1 MKLWKK
7 LSLVTVLVMLGAM
20 TASGLAVIYYE
31 KQYNQEKTV
40 ENYEQQLKFTSYSL
54 RKELEE
60 GIQAG
65 YNEVTMNS
73 YVDFVMRRL
82 EGDQYILV
90 KNNLV
95 IFNRTPYDLAKPED
109 ERWGGED
116 PHSIIL
122 RRENDYYLITGKK
135 IMTAG
140 NDEYKLVL
148 IQDISLLYE
157 GLRRQAIYSLIIYFC
172 ATIISVILI
181 FLITRRILKP
191 LRELQ
196 SAALDISGGN
206 LKRRAAVRTRDEIG
220 SVAKAFNAMAD
231 QIENQV
237 TELEQESER
246 RKQLL
251 GSLTHELK
259 TPMTSIIGYSDT
271 LLHVNLKGEQKQLA
285 LYHIKEE
292 CSRLGRLGSKLMS
305 LMGLYDNDSICMENV
320 SMQELFEQTAQIEK
334 HPLKNKGI
342 KLEYVCAMGNRRVD
356 RDLLESLLINLIDN
370 SAKASREGDTI
381 YLIGEGNRILVKD
394 QGCGIPEEE
403 INRVT
408 EAFYM
413 VDKARSRKEGGCG
426 LGLAL
431 CSKIAALHGAKL
443 LIESKV
449 GEGTQI
455 SVIFEEDEAGKGVY
469 S

>member
-20 TASGLAVIYYE
+20 AASGLAVIYYE
-31 KQYNQEKTV
+31 KQYNQEKTI

-54 RKELEE
+54 GKELE
-60 GIQAG
+60 GGLQAG
-65 YNEVTMNS
+65 YNEITMNS

-82 EGDQYILV
+82 EGDQYILI
-90 KNNLV
+90 KNNQV

-109 ERWGGED
+109 ERWGGEE

-122 RRENDYYLITGKK
+122 RKEKNYYLIAGKK
-135 IMTAG
+135 ILMAG
-140 NDEYKLVL
+140 NDEYKVVL
-148 IQDISLLYE
+148 IQDISQLYE
-157 GLRRQAIYSLIIYFC
+157 GLEQQAVYSLGIYFS
-172 ATIISVILI
+172 AAIISVII
-181 FLITRRILKP
+181 MFLITRRILKP

-196 SAALDISGGN
+196 SAALDISNGN
-206 LKRRAAVRTRDEIG
+206 LKRRAAVRTGDEIG

-251 GSLTHELK
+251 GSLAHELK

-271 LLHVNLKGEQKQLA
+271 LLHVNLKWEQKQRA

-305 LMGLYDNDSICMENV
+305 LMGMYDNDSISMEEV

-334 HPLKNKGI
+334 HPLKDKGM
-342 KLEYVCAMGNRRVD
+342 KLEYSCTMGKRRVD
-356 RDLLESLLINLIDN
+356 RDLFESLLINLIDN
-370 SAKASREGDTI
+370 SAKASKEGDTI
-381 YLIGEGNRILVKD
+381 YLIGEENRILVKD
-394 QGCGIPEEE
+394 QGCGIPKEE
-403 INRVT
+403 IERVT

-455 SVIFEEDEAGKGVY
+455 SLIFEQ
-469 S
+469 

>member
-1 MKLWKK
+1 MKLWIK
-7 LSLVTVLVMLGAM
+7 LSLVIVLVMLGAM
-20 TASGLAVIYYE
+20 AASGLAVIYYE

-54 RKELEE
+54 GKELEE
-60 GIQAG
+60 GIRAG

-82 EGDQYILV
+82 EGDQYLLI
-90 KNNLV
+90 KNNQV
-95 IFNRTPYDLAKPED
+95 IYNRTPYDLAKPED
-109 ERWGGED
+109 ERWEGKE
-116 PHSIIL
+116 PYSIIL
-122 RRENDYYLITGKK
+122 RREKNYYLIAGKK
-135 IMTAG
+135 ILVAG

-148 IQDISLLYE
+148 IQDISQLYE
-157 GLRRQAIYSLIIYFC
+157 GLRQQAIYSVGIYFC
-172 ATIISVILI
+172 AAIISVII
-181 FLITRRILKP
+181 VFLITRRILKP
-191 LRELQ
+191 LKELQ
-196 SAALDISGGN
+196 SAALDISNGN
-206 LKRRAAVRTRDEIG
+206 LKRRAEVQTGDEIG

-271 LLHVNLKGEQKQLA
+271 LLHVNLKWEQKQRA

-320 SMQELFEQTAQIEK
+320 SMQEIFEQTAQIEK
-334 HPLKNKGI
+334 PPLKDKGM
-342 KLEYVCAMGNRRVD
+342 KLEYSCAMGMRRVD
-356 RDLLESLLINLIDN
+356 RDLFESLLINLIDN
-370 SAKASREGDTI
+370 SAKASKAGDVI
-381 YLIGEGNRILVKD
+381 YLVGEKSRIMVKD
-394 QGCGIPEEE
+394 QGCGIPKEE
-403 INRVT
+403 IDRVT

-431 CSKIAALHGAKL
+431 SSKIAALHGAKL
-443 LIESKV
+443 LIES
-449 GEGTQI
+449 
-455 SVIFEEDEAGKGVY
+455 EAGQGTKISIVFEDDDKRQGQL
-469 S
+469 

>member
-20 TASGLAVIYYE
+20 AASGLAVIYYE
-31 KQYNQEKTV
+31 KQYNQEKTI
-40 ENYEQQLKFTSYSL
+40 ENYEQQLKFTAYSL
-54 RKELEE
+54 GKELE
-60 GIQAG
+60 GGLQAG
-65 YNEVTMNS
+65 YNEITMNS

-82 EGDQYILV
+82 EGDQYILI
-90 KNNLV
+90 KNNQV

-109 ERWGGED
+109 ERWGGEE
-116 PHSIIL
+116 PHSIII
-122 RRENDYYLITGKK
+122 RKEKNYYLIAGKK
-135 IMTAG
+135 ILMAG
-140 NDEYKLVL
+140 NDEYKVVL
-148 IQDISLLYE
+148 IQDISQLYE
-157 GLRRQAIYSLIIYFC
+157 GLEQQAVYSLGIYFS
-172 ATIISVILI
+172 AAIISVII
-181 FLITRRILKP
+181 MFLITRRILKP

-196 SAALDISGGN
+196 SAALDISNGN
-206 LKRRAAVRTRDEIG
+206 LKRRASVRTGDEIG

-271 LLHVNLKGEQKQLA
+271 LLHVNLKWEQKQRA

-305 LMGLYDNDSICMENV
+305 LMGMYDNDSISMEEV

-334 HPLKNKGI
+334 HPLKDKGM
-342 KLEYVCAMGNRRVD
+342 KLEYSCTMGKRRVD
-356 RDLLESLLINLIDN
+356 RDLFESLLVNLVDN
-370 SAKASREGDTI
+370 SARASREGDTI
-381 YLIGEGNRILVKD
+381 YLIGEEDRIIVRD
-394 QGCGIPEEE
+394 QGCGIPKEE
-403 INRVT
+403 IGRVT

-431 CSKIAALHGAKL
+431 CSRIAALHGAKL
-443 LIESKV
+443 MIESEP
-449 GEGTQI
+449 GRGTQI
-455 SVIFEEDEAGKGVY
+455 SIAFEE
-469 S
+469 

>member
-20 TASGLAVIYYE
+20 AASGLAVIYYE
-31 KQYNQEKTV
+31 KQYNQEKTI

-54 RKELEE
+54 GKELE
-60 GIQAG
+60 GGLQAG
-65 YNEVTMNS
+65 YNEITMNS

-82 EGDQYILV
+82 EGDQYILI
-90 KNNLV
+90 KNNQV

-109 ERWGGED
+109 ERWGGEE
-116 PHSIIL
+116 PHSMIL
-122 RRENDYYLITGKK
+122 RKEKNYYLIAGKR
-135 IMTAG
+135 ILMAG
-140 NDEYKLVL
+140 NDEYKVVL
-148 IQDISLLYE
+148 IQDISQLYE
-157 GLRRQAIYSLIIYFC
+157 GLRQQAVYSLGIYFS
-172 ATIISVILI
+172 AAIISVII
-181 FLITRRILKP
+181 MFLITRRILKP

-196 SAALDISGGN
+196 SAALDISNGN
-206 LKRRAAVRTRDEIG
+206 LKRRASVRTGDEIG

-271 LLHVNLKGEQKQLA
+271 LLHVNLKWEQKQRA

-305 LMGLYDNDSICMENV
+305 LMGMYDNDSISMEEV

-334 HPLKNKGI
+334 HPLKDKGM
-342 KLEYVCAMGNRRVD
+342 KLEYSCTMGKRRVD
-356 RDLLESLLINLIDN
+356 RDLFESLLVNLVDN
-370 SAKASREGDTI
+370 SARASREGDTI
-381 YLIGEGNRILVKD
+381 YLIGEEDRIIVRD
-394 QGCGIPEEE
+394 QGCGIPKEE
-403 INRVT
+403 IGRVT

-431 CSKIAALHGAKL
+431 CSRIAALHGAKL
-443 LIESKV
+443 MIESEP
-449 GEGTQI
+449 GRGTQI
-455 SVIFEEDEAGKGVY
+455 SIVFEE
-469 S
+469 

>member
-20 TASGLAVIYYE
+20 AASGLAVIYYE
-31 KQYNQEKTV
+31 KQYNQEKTI

-54 RKELEE
+54 GKELE
-60 GIQAG
+60 GGLQAG
-65 YNEVTMNS
+65 YNEITMNS

-82 EGDQYILV
+82 EGDQYILI
-90 KNNLV
+90 KNNQV

-109 ERWGGED
+109 ERWGGEE
-116 PHSIIL
+116 PHSIII
-122 RRENDYYLITGKK
+122 RKEKNYYLIAGKR
-135 IMTAG
+135 ILMAG
-140 NDEYKLVL
+140 NDEYKVVL
-148 IQDISLLYE
+148 IQDISQLYE
-157 GLRRQAIYSLIIYFC
+157 GLEQQAVYSLGIYFS
-172 ATIISVILI
+172 AAIISVII
-181 FLITRRILKP
+181 MFLITRRILKP

-196 SAALDISGGN
+196 SAALDISNGN
-206 LKRRAAVRTRDEIG
+206 LKRRASVRTGDEIG

-271 LLHVNLKGEQKQLA
+271 LLHVNLKWEQKQRA

-305 LMGLYDNDSICMENV
+305 LMGMYDNDSISMEEV

-334 HPLKNKGI
+334 HPLKDKGM
-342 KLEYVCAMGNRRVD
+342 KLEYSCTMGKRRVD
-356 RDLLESLLINLIDN
+356 RDLFESLLINLIDN
-370 SAKASREGDTI
+370 SAKASKEGDVI

-394 QGCGIPEEE
+394 QGCGIPKEE
-403 INRVT
+403 IERVT

-431 CSKIAALHGAKL
+431 CSKIAALHGAKM

-455 SVIFEEDEAGKGVY
+455 SLIFEQ
-469 S
+469 

>member
-20 TASGLAVIYYE
+20 AASGLAVIYYE
-31 KQYNQEKTV
+31 KQYNQEKTI

-54 RKELEE
+54 GKELE
-60 GIQAG
+60 GGLQAG
-65 YNEVTMNS
+65 YNEITMNS

-82 EGDQYILV
+82 EGDQYILI
-90 KNNLV
+90 KNNQV

-109 ERWGGED
+109 ERWGGEE
-116 PHSIIL
+116 PHSIII
-122 RRENDYYLITGKK
+122 RKEKNYYLIAGKR
-135 IMTAG
+135 ILMAG
-140 NDEYKLVL
+140 NDEYKVVL
-148 IQDISLLYE
+148 IQDISQLYE
-157 GLRRQAIYSLIIYFC
+157 GLEQQAVYSLGIYFS
-172 ATIISVILI
+172 AAIISVII
-181 FLITRRILKP
+181 MFLITRRILKP

-196 SAALDISGGN
+196 SAALDISNGN
-206 LKRRAAVRTRDEIG
+206 LKRRASVRTGDEIG

-271 LLHVNLKGEQKQLA
+271 LLHVNLKWEQKQRA

-305 LMGLYDNDSICMENV
+305 LMGMYDNDSISMEEV

-334 HPLKNKGI
+334 HPLKDKGM
-342 KLEYVCAMGNRRVD
+342 KLEYSCTMGKRRVD
-356 RDLLESLLINLIDN
+356 RDLFESLLVNLVDN
-370 SAKASREGDTI
+370 SARASREGDTI
-381 YLIGEGNRILVKD
+381 YLIGEEDRIIVRD
-394 QGCGIPEEE
+394 QGCGIPKEE
-403 INRVT
+403 IGRVT

-431 CSKIAALHGAKL
+431 CSRIAALHGAKL
-443 LIESKV
+443 MIESEP
-449 GEGTQI
+449 GRGTQI
-455 SVIFEEDEAGKGVY
+455 SIAFEE
-469 S
+469 

>member
-20 TASGLAVIYYE
+20 AASGLAVIYYE
-31 KQYNQEKTV
+31 KQYNQEKTI

-54 RKELEE
+54 GKELE
-60 GIQAG
+60 GGLQAG
-65 YNEVTMNS
+65 YNEITMNS

-82 EGDQYILV
+82 EGDQYILI
-90 KNNLV
+90 KNNQV

-109 ERWGGED
+109 ERWGGEE
-116 PHSIIL
+116 PHSMIL
-122 RRENDYYLITGKK
+122 RKEKNYYLIAGKR
-135 IMTAG
+135 ILMAG
-140 NDEYKLVL
+140 NDEYKVVL
-148 IQDISLLYE
+148 IQDISQLYE
-157 GLRRQAIYSLIIYFC
+157 GLRQQAVYSLGIYFS
-172 ATIISVILI
+172 AAIISVII
-181 FLITRRILKP
+181 MFLITRRILKP

-196 SAALDISGGN
+196 SAALDISNGN
-206 LKRRAAVRTRDEIG
+206 LKRRASVRTGDEIG

-251 GSLTHELK
+251 GSLTHEVK

-271 LLHVNLKGEQKQLA
+271 LLHVNLKWEQKQRA

-305 LMGLYDNDSICMENV
+305 LMGMYDNDSISMEEV

-334 HPLKNKGI
+334 HPLKDKGM
-342 KLEYVCAMGNRRVD
+342 KLEYSCTMGKRRVD
-356 RDLLESLLINLIDN
+356 RDLFESLLVNLVDN
-370 SAKASREGDTI
+370 SARASREGDTI
-381 YLIGEGNRILVKD
+381 YLIGEEDRIIVRD
-394 QGCGIPEEE
+394 QGCGIPKEE
-403 INRVT
+403 IGRVT

-431 CSKIAALHGAKL
+431 CSRIAALHGAKL
-443 LIESKV
+443 MIESEP
-449 GEGTQI
+449 GRGTQI
-455 SVIFEEDEAGKGVY
+455 SIVFEE
-469 S
+469 

>member
-7 LSLVTVLVMLGAM
+7 LSLMTVLVMLVAM
-20 TASGLAVIYYE
+20 VASGLAVIYYE
-31 KQYNQEKTV
+31 TQYNQEKTI

-54 RKELEE
+54 GKELES
-60 GIQAG
+60 GIRAG

-82 EGDQYILV
+82 EGDQYILI
-90 KNNLV
+90 KDNQV

-109 ERWGGED
+109 ERWGGEE

-122 RRENDYYLITGKK
+122 RRENNYYLIAGKK
-135 IMTAG
+135 ISIAG
-140 NDEYKLVL
+140 SSEYKLVL
-148 IQDISLLYE
+148 IQDISQLYE
-157 GLRRQAIYSLIIYFC
+157 GLRQQAVYSLIIYLC
-172 ATIISVILI
+172 AAFISIVLI

-206 LKRRAAVRTRDEIG
+206 LKRRAAVRARDEIG

-231 QIENQV
+231 RIENQV

-271 LLHVNLKGEQKQLA
+271 LLHVNLKWEQKQRA

-292 CSRLGRLGSKLMS
+292 CSRLERLGSKLMS
-305 LMGLYDNDSICMENV
+305 LMGLYDNDSICMEEI

-334 HPLKNKGI
+334 HPLNNRGI
-342 KLEYVCAMGNRRVD
+342 KLECLCSMEKRKVD
-356 RDLLESLLINLIDN
+356 RDLFESLLINLIDN
-370 SAKASREGDTI
+370 SAKASKEGDTI
-381 YLIGEGNRILVKD
+381 YLIGEGNRITVRD
-394 QGCGIPEEE
+394 QGCGIPKEE
-403 INRVT
+403 IARVT

-431 CSKIAALHGAKL
+431 CSKIATLHGAKL
-443 LIESKV
+443 LIESEV

-455 SVIFEEDEAGKGVY
+455 SVIFEDDDEKEFR

>member
-20 TASGLAVIYYE
+20 AASGLAVIYYE
-31 KQYNQEKTV
+31 KQYNQEKTI

-54 RKELEE
+54 GKELEE
-60 GIQAG
+60 GLQAG
-65 YNEVTMNS
+65 YNEITMNS

-82 EGDQYILV
+82 EGDQYILI
-90 KNNLV
+90 KNNQV

-109 ERWGGED
+109 ERWGGEE

-122 RRENDYYLITGKK
+122 RKEKNYYLIAGKK
-135 IMTAG
+135 ILIAG
-140 NDEYKLVL
+140 NDEYKVVL
-148 IQDISLLYE
+148 IQDISQLYE
-157 GLRRQAIYSLIIYFC
+157 GLEQQAVYSLGIYFS
-172 ATIISVILI
+172 AAIISVII
-181 FLITRRILKP
+181 MFLITRRILKP

-196 SAALDISGGN
+196 SAALDISNGN

-251 GSLTHELK
+251 GSLAHELK

-271 LLHVNLKGEQKQLA
+271 LLHVNLKWEQKQRA

-305 LMGLYDNDSICMENV
+305 LMGMYDNDSISMEEV

-334 HPLKNKGI
+334 HPLKDKGM
-342 KLEYVCAMGNRRVD
+342 KLEYSCTMGKRRVD
-356 RDLLESLLINLIDN
+356 RDLFESLLINLIDN
-370 SAKASREGDTI
+370 SAKASKEGDVI
-381 YLIGEGNRILVKD
+381 YLIGEENRILVKD
-394 QGCGIPEEE
+394 QGCGIPKEE
-403 INRVT
+403 IDRVT

-443 LIESKV
+443 LIESEV

-455 SVIFEEDEAGKGVY
+455 SLIFEQ
-469 S
+469 

>member
-20 TASGLAVIYYE
+20 AASGLAVIYYE
-31 KQYNQEKTV
+31 KQYNQEKTI

-54 RKELEE
+54 GKELE
-60 GIQAG
+60 GGLQAG
-65 YNEVTMNS
+65 YNEITMNS

-82 EGDQYILV
+82 EGDQYILI
-90 KNNLV
+90 KNNQV

-109 ERWGGED
+109 ERWGGEE
-116 PHSIIL
+116 PHSMIL
-122 RRENDYYLITGKK
+122 RKEKNYYLIAGKR
-135 IMTAG
+135 ILMAG
-140 NDEYKLVL
+140 NDEYKVVL
-148 IQDISLLYE
+148 IQDISQLYE
-157 GLRRQAIYSLIIYFC
+157 GLEQQAVYSLGIYFS
-172 ATIISVILI
+172 AAIISVII
-181 FLITRRILKP
+181 MFLITRRILKP

-196 SAALDISGGN
+196 SAALDISNGN
-206 LKRRAAVRTRDEIG
+206 LKRRASVRTGDEIG

-271 LLHVNLKGEQKQLA
+271 LLHVNLKWEQKQRA

-305 LMGLYDNDSICMENV
+305 LMGMYDNDSISMEEV

-334 HPLKNKGI
+334 HPLKDKGM
-342 KLEYVCAMGNRRVD
+342 KLEYSCTMGKRRVD
-356 RDLLESLLINLIDN
+356 RDLFESLLVNLVDN
-370 SAKASREGDTI
+370 SARASREGDTI
-381 YLIGEGNRILVKD
+381 YLIGEEDRIIVRD
-394 QGCGIPEEE
+394 QGCGIPKEE
-403 INRVT
+403 IGRVT

-431 CSKIAALHGAKL
+431 CSRIAALHGAKL
-443 LIESKV
+443 MIESEP
-449 GEGTQI
+449 GRGTQI
-455 SVIFEEDEAGKGVY
+455 SIVFQE
-469 S
+469 

>member
-20 TASGLAVIYYE
+20 AASGLAVIYYE
-31 KQYNQEKTV
+31 KQYNQEKTI

-54 RKELEE
+54 GKELE
-60 GIQAG
+60 GGLQAG
-65 YNEVTMNS
+65 YNEITMNS

-82 EGDQYILV
+82 EGDQYILI
-90 KNNLV
+90 KNNQV

-109 ERWGGED
+109 ERWGGEE
-116 PHSIIL
+116 PHSIII
-122 RRENDYYLITGKK
+122 RKEKNYYLIAGKR
-135 IMTAG
+135 ILMAG
-140 NDEYKLVL
+140 NDEYKVVL
-148 IQDISLLYE
+148 IQDISQLYE
-157 GLRRQAIYSLIIYFC
+157 GLEQQAVYSLGIYFS
-172 ATIISVILI
+172 AAIISVII
-181 FLITRRILKP
+181 MFLITRRILKP

-196 SAALDISGGN
+196 SAALDISNGN
-206 LKRRAAVRTRDEIG
+206 LKRRASVRTGDEIG

-271 LLHVNLKGEQKQLA
+271 LLHVNLKWEQKQRA

-305 LMGLYDNDSICMENV
+305 LMGMYDNDSISMEEV

-334 HPLKNKGI
+334 HPLKDKGM
-342 KLEYVCAMGNRRVD
+342 KLEYSCTMGKRRVD
-356 RDLLESLLINLIDN
+356 RDLFESLLVNLVDN
-370 SAKASREGDTI
+370 SARASREGDTI
-381 YLIGEGNRILVKD
+381 YLIGEEDRIIVRD
-394 QGCGIPEEE
+394 QGCGIPKEE
-403 INRVT
+403 IGRVM

-431 CSKIAALHGAKL
+431 CSRIAALHGAKL
-443 LIESKV
+443 MIESEP
-449 GEGTQI
+449 GRGTQI
-455 SVIFEEDEAGKGVY
+455 SIAFEE
-469 S
+469 